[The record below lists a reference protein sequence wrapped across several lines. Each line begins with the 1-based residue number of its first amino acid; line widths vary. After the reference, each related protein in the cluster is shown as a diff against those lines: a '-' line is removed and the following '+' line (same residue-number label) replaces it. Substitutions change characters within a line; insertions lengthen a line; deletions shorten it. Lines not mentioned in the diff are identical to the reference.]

1 MFDSATS
8 WTAASQALSSA
19 ISPEFAQIHVHW
31 GGDAI
36 KPSYPL
42 LPSSPFAFSLSRHR
56 VFSSGSALPN
66 RWSKYW
72 SFSIS
77 PFNEYS
83 GLISFR
89 IDWFDFPEVWFP
101 CINSKLLMVCNYYE
115 SIHENISQEI
125 YINALI
131 LHKRFTSYL
140 FIDCRLQMWLK

>member
-1 MFDSATS
+1 MPPHGLQHTRLPGPSPSPGVCSNSCPLSQWCHPTISSSVACFSS
-8 WTAASQALSSA
+8 CPPSFPAS
-19 ISPEFAQIHVHW
+19 
-31 GGDAI
+31 
-36 KPSYPL
+36 
-42 LPSSPFAFSLSRHR
+42 R
-56 VFSSGSALPN
+56 VFSNESALRI
-66 RWSKYW
+66 RWPKYW